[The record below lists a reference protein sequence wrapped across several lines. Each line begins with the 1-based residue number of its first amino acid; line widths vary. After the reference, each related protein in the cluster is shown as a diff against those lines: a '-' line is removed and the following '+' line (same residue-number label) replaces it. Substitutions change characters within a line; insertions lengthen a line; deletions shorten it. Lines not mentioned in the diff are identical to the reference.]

1 MDKLARVQEDI
12 NEATD
17 MMRENIEAVVGR
29 GEHLELLVDKSDSFS
44 ANARAFQKDTKSL
57 RNAMWWKN
65 CRMILKFVAVLLVV
79 ALMIAWSWCGLSFS
93 KCTSKHSPEL
103 R

>member
-1 MDKLARVQEDI
+1 MDKLHRVQEDI

-44 ANARAFQKDTKSL
+44 ANARAFQKDSRGL
-57 RNAMWWKN
+57 RDALWWKN
-65 CRMILKFVAVLLVV
+65 CRMILKFVFFILFL
-79 ALMIAWSWCGLSFS
+79 ALCIGWFKCGLTFA
-93 KCTSKHSPEL
+93 KC
-103 R
+103 RAA

>member
-65 CRMILKFVAVLLVV
+65 CRMILKFVAFLFFLALL
-79 ALMIAWSWCGLSFS
+79 IGWSMCGLTFS
-93 KCTSKHSPEL
+93 KCRRTPVLS
-103 R
+103 